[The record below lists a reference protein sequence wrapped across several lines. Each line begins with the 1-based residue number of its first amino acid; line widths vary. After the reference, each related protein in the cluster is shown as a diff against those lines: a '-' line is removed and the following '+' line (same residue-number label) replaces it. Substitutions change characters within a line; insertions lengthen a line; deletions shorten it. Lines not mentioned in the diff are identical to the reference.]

1 MPDYKIGRLRG
12 RLCLIYWQDGK
23 RKRHSLGTNDPR
35 EAAHLA
41 PAFYAELTKPKGND
55 TASLWE
61 GYQRDYQGRAVVK
74 TMAHTWKAL
83 SPRFGGMAA
92 EQIGVSDCRAHCADR
107 RAAGIKDVTIHTELG
122 HLRMILLW
130 AEKHKLI
137 DRAPYIERPP
147 KPKPREKHLTK
158 EQVYGLRD
166 ACDLPHMRLFVLL
179 AYATAARSNALLTLR
194 WDRVD
199 LGRNKIDLRAPEI
212 KTPHKGRAIVPINNT
227 LRAALQEAKAGA
239 LTPYVIEWGG
249 KPVKSV
255 KKGLATAARKAGL
268 GKVSPHMLRHSAA
281 CHMAEAGVPM
291 EEIASFL
298 GHSDVKI
305 TRAVYARF
313 SDEHLKKAAAA
324 LELGE
329 PTLRRRAG

>member
-1 MPDYKIGRLRG
+1 
-12 RLCLIYWQDGK
+12 
-23 RKRHSLGTNDPR
+23 
-35 EAAHLA
+35 
-41 PAFYAELTKPKGND
+41 
-55 TASLWE
+55 
-61 GYQRDYQGRAVVK
+61 
-74 TMAHTWKAL
+74 
-83 SPRFGGMAA
+83 
-92 EQIGVSDCRAHCADR
+92 
-107 RAAGIKDVTIHTELG
+107 
-122 HLRMILLW
+122 MILLW

-249 KPVKSV
+249 KPVRSV

-268 GKVSPHMLRHSAA
+268 GKVTCHQLRHSAA
-281 CHMAEAGVPM
+281 VHMIEAGRPM
-291 EEIASFL
+291 EEVAQVL
-298 GHSDVKI
+298 GHTNVSV
-305 TRAVYARF
+305 TRTTYARY
-313 SDEHLKKAAAA
+313 SPDALREAVAA
-324 LELGE
+324 LELDEIG
-329 PTLRRRAG
+329 PARRRVG